1 MSEDAGVERFP
12 EVIKEEFGGIVSEPG
27 SVAEPEAGV
36 QEISYGGESHSN
48 SRNEEAALI
57 RESEAAPLL
66 MDELPPLEETPLY
79 LPGYPEP
86 QVSRTPNFL
95 DALIFGLIMIS
106 SLVVTTLL
114 TALAVEHWFGIKR
127 FEDAAKNTGV
137 TLAVQVTLYLLSLA
151 IAVPVF
157 RRLWA
162 RGYFDGLHWHG
173 ATALRRWYWLLP
185 AAVGC
190 NVLAALGDKILPFPE
205 HAPIDQLFGTSKD
218 AWMLAFFGVTIA
230 PFFEEMIFR
239 GFLLPA
245 TATAWDWLGERITGA
260 KPRALDA
267 EGNPVWSVG
276 AMVVGSL
283 VVSAPFALMHSPQ
296 LGHAWGPLVLLYCVS
311 LVLCAMRL
319 VTRSLAA
326 STLVHS
332 MYNLMLFAVMFA
344 QTDGFRHMDK
354 M

>member
-1 MSEDAGVERFP
+1 MNDDAGIERYP
-12 EVIKEEFGGIVSEPG
+12 EEIEPRDG
-27 SVAEPEAGV
+27 DHAGPAASDDLNPYAN
-36 QEISYGGESHSN
+36 EI
-48 SRNEEAALI
+48 AL
-57 RESEAAPLL
+57 EHAGAPLL
-66 MDELPPLEETPLY
+66 QEEIQALPETPY
-79 LPGYPEP
+79 WLPKYVEPEIT
-86 QVSRTPNFL
+86 RTPNFL
-95 DALIFGLIMIS
+95 DAVIFLLIMTA

-114 TALAVEHWFGIKR
+114 TALAVYLHWFGIKG
-127 FEDAAKNTGV
+127 FQEASKNTGV
-137 TLAVQVTLYLLSLA
+137 TLAVQMMLYLLSLA
-151 IAVPVF
+151 VALPVF
-157 RRLWA
+157 RRLWDKPFFA
-162 RGYFDGLHWHG
+162 GLHWHG

-185 AAVGC
+185 AVFGC

-205 HAPIDQLFGTSKD
+205 HAPIDQLFGTTRD
-218 AWMLAFFGVTIA
+218 AWMLAIFGVTIA

-245 TATAWDWLGERITGA
+245 TATAWDWIGERITGA
-260 KPRALDA
+260 KPRPLDA
-267 EGNPVWSVG
+267 HGNPVWSVG

-283 VVSAPFALMHSPQ
+283 IVSAPFALMHSPQ

-319 VTRSLAA
+319 VTRSLAV

-332 MYNLMLFAVMFA
+332 MYNFMLFAVMFA